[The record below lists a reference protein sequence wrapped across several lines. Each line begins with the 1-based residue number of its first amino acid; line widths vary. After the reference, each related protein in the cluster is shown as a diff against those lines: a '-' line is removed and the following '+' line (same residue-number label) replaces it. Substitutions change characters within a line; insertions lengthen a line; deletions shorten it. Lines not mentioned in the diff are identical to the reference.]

1 MLSVTVYKASYFF
14 MHENKTES
22 KIFLSIRINTLS
34 QIVQNKTR
42 KSEITGCRFIFI
54 VGDNSDLNQFYEL
67 MMLEIFQRH
76 QMLVITGEYKSRAS
90 GKQSSYLIYVVY
102 ILGLH
107 PG

>member
-1 MLSVTVYKASYFF
+1 
-14 MHENKTES
+14 MHEKKTEC

-34 QIVQNKTR
+34 QIVQNKAR
-42 KSEITGCRFIFI
+42 KSEITSCRFIFI
-54 VGDNSDLNQFYEL
+54 IGDNSNLNQIYEL

-76 QMLVITGEYKSRAS
+76 QILVITGEYKRRTS

-107 PG
+107 AG